1 MNDLVLK
8 INSGETSIF
17 RFRGNLLS
25 KMKIIENP
33 MRKRLTKSDSP
44 LLTYFVLLFYL
55 KTLTEMYTLHAGI
68 YYVFVCV

>member
-1 MNDLVLK
+1 
-8 INSGETSIF
+8 
-17 RFRGNLLS
+17 
-25 KMKIIENP
+25 MKIIENP